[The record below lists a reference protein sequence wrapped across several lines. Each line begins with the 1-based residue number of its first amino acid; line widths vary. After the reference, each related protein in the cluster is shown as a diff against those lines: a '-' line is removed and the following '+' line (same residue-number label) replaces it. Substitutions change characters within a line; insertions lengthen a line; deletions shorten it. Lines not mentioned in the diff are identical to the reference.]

1 MKSIVVLLL
10 LLAVSTSGNKMY
22 SWQNLT
28 GVHEDKGLWDSLAG
42 NGKYLTILANDA
54 TSNCGPKPGACTGI
68 VNGMK
73 FSDCPTYTRCKRLVT
88 DST

>member
-1 MKSIVVLLL
+1 MKSVVLLLL

-28 GVHEDKGLWDSLAG
+28 GVHEDKWIWDSLAPN
-42 NGKYLTILANDA
+42 NGKYI
-54 TSNCGPKPGACTGI
+54 TSITFQPQKTCGGKAGACTGN

-73 FSDCPTYTRCKRLVT
+73 LSKCVTYERCKRMM
-88 DST
+88 SI

>member
-1 MKSIVVLLL
+1 MLLL

-22 SWQNLT
+22 SCQNLT
-28 GVHEDKGLWDSLAG
+28 GVHEGKGLWDSLAG
-42 NGKYLTILANDA
+42 NRKYITFIAKNA
-54 TSNCGPKPGACTGI
+54 KSNCGPNPGACTGI

-73 FSDCPTYTRCKRLVT
+73 FSDCPTYTRCKRF